1 MIFEKQDLD
10 GVYIVSP
17 ELFEDER
24 GYFFES
30 FRNLQ
35 FQNKLKINFVQDNQV
50 FSKNSNV
57 IRGLHYQINN
67 SQGKLIHVITGSIKD
82 VVVDIRIG
90 SPNFGKSFVAILS
103 GKNHKM
109 LYVPEGF
116 AHGYLV
122 LEQDTIVHYKC
133 TNYYNIKSE
142 FGIRWN
148 DPEININWG
157 ISDPTLSDK
166 DKSLPFLKM
175 QKKLPKF

>member
-1 MIFEKQDLD
+1 MVFEKQDLG
-10 GVYIVSP
+10 GVYIITP

-30 FRNLQ
+30 FRELE
-35 FQNKLKINFVQDNQV
+35 FQNKLNINFVQDNQA
-50 FSKNSNV
+50 FSKDSNV
-57 IRGLHYQINN
+57 IRGLHYQIDNA
-67 SQGKLIHVITGSIKD
+67 QGKLIHVISGAIKD

-90 SPNFGKSFVAILS
+90 SPNFGKSFAVILNV
-103 GKNHKM
+103 KNHKM

-122 LEQDTIVHYKC
+122 LEKDTVVHYKC
-133 TNYYNIKSE
+133 TNYYNINSE

-157 ISDPTLSDK
+157 ISNPILSDK
-166 DKSLPFLKM
+166 DKILPYLRT
-175 QKKLPKF
+175 QKNLPKF